1 MANQCIRYIGLPNGD
16 KVSFTGPQFVECESS
31 ASSRYK
37 IVTLNNIPPMGLPIG
52 FTFNVLMD
60 NAQEYDGH
68 PMLTIQ
74 TAGDLEIED
83 RFIARMNGTLAEKN
97 EWQSGDVLTLVCGFF
112 TENPVYPAIPVFFIV
127 NGSSHH
133 RANNLKTF
141 GTISINGNAYHAGD
155 PYEPSVMFNT
165 NHFVVAAEESVQED
179 PDDPSYLGDVLID
192 VKVATV
198 AETRT
203 YLGIS

>member
-16 KVSFTGPQFVECESS
+16 KISFTGPQFVECESS
-31 ASSRYK
+31 ASSGTK

-68 PMLTIQ
+68 PMLKIQ
-74 TAGDLEIED
+74 CAGLDVQEG
-83 RFIARMNGTLAEKN
+83 FIARANGTLAEKN
-97 EWQSGDVLTLVCGFF
+97 EWQSGDVLTLVYGNFL
-112 TENPVYPAIPVFFIV
+112 EDPAGPILPAFFIV
-127 NGSSHH
+127 NGSSHY
-133 RANNLKTF
+133 RANKLKTF
-141 GTISINGNAYHAGD
+141 DTIRINGNVYHAGD
-155 PYEPSVMFNT
+155 PYEPDITFNPKY
-165 NHFVVAAEESVQED
+165 FVVAGYYTY
-179 PDDPSYLGDVLID
+179 DPSYLEYISID
-192 VKVATV
+192 LNVATV

>member
-74 TAGDLEIED
+74 TGDLEIED

-141 GTISINGNAYHAGD
+141 GTISINGNTYHAGD
-155 PYEPSVMFNT
+155 PYEPDITFN
-165 NHFVVAAEESVQED
+165 HKYFVVAGYYTY
-179 PDDPSYLGDVLID
+179 DPSYLEYISID
-192 VKVATV
+192 LNVATV
-198 AETRT
+198 AETKS

>member
-31 ASSRYK
+31 ASSRDK
-37 IVTLNNIPPMGLPIG
+37 IVTLNNIPSTGVPIG

-68 PMLTIQ
+68 PMLKIQ
-74 TAGDLEIED
+74 SGDLEMRNIY
-83 RFIARMNGTLAEKN
+83 IARINGTLAEKN
-97 EWQSGDVLTLVCGFF
+97 EWQSGDVLTLVYGYYI
-112 TENPVYPAIPVFFIV
+112 ESSWPAALPAFFIV

-141 GTISINGNAYHAGD
+141 GTISINGNVYHAGD
-155 PYEPSVMFNT
+155 PYEPNVMFNA
-165 NHFVVAAEESVQED
+165 NHFVVTAEESLPEY
-179 PDDPSYLGDVLID
+179 PDDPSYLGNISIGL
-192 VKVATV
+192 KVATV

>member
-31 ASSRYK
+31 ASSRDK

-68 PMLTIQ
+68 PRLTIQ
-74 TAGDLEIED
+74 TGDLEIED

-127 NGSSHH
+127 NGSSHY
-133 RANNLKTF
+133 RANKLKTF
-141 GTISINGNAYHAGD
+141 DTITINGNVYHAGD
-155 PYEPSVMFNT
+155 PYEPDITFNLKY
-165 NHFVVAAEESVQED
+165 FVVAGYYTY
-179 PDDPSYLGDVLID
+179 DPSYLEYISID
-192 VKVATV
+192 LNVATV
-198 AETRT
+198 AETKT